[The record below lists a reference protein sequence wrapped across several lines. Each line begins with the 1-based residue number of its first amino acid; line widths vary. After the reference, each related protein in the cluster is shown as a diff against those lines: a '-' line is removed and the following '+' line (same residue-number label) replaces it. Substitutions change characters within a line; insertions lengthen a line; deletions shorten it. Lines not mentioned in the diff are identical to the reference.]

1 MKKVF
6 KIGIPVLLVLAVAV
20 GGFFAVRYRTR
31 SLFDIVGMK
40 REDITKVEL
49 YNDYGWMRSPCFE
62 AEEQED
68 IDRVLNMIDVK
79 YRFSE
84 KLDPQ
89 IEGCLQ
95 HTIVLTAGDKKAIVS
110 FGSDSIWYDF
120 TIYHTVSENMDEAV
134 LEALGS
140 ASSGDGTF

>member
-1 MKKVF
+1 MKKVL
-6 KIGIPVLLVLAVAV
+6 KIGIPVFLVLAVAV
-20 GGFFAVRYRTR
+20 GGFFVVRYRTR

-62 AEEQED
+62 AEKQED

-79 YRFSE
+79 YRFCKKLTGHWIGSPKYTCVFYKGEETVTVGVTSE
-84 KLDPQ
+84 SAKR
-89 IEGCLQ
+89 ESVVY
-95 HTIVLTAGDKKAIVS
+95 T
-110 FGSDSIWYDF
+110 
-120 TIYHTVSENMDEAV
+120 TVSENIDEAA

-140 ASSGDGTF
+140 ASAP

>member
-1 MKKVF
+1 
-6 KIGIPVLLVLAVAV
+6 
-20 GGFFAVRYRTR
+20 
-31 SLFDIVGMK
+31 MK
-40 REDITKVEL
+40 REEITKVEL
-49 YNDYGWMRSPCFE
+49 YNDYGSMRSPCFE

-140 ASSGDGTF
+140 ASAP

>member
-1 MKKVF
+1 MKKVL
-6 KIGIPVLLVLAVAV
+6 KIGIPVFLVLAVAV
-20 GGFFAVRYRTR
+20 GGFFVVRYRTR

-49 YNDYGWMRSPCFE
+49 YDDYGWMRSPCFE
-62 AEEQED
+62 AEKQED

-84 KLDPQ
+84 KVDP
-89 IEGCLQ
+89 ETDGCLQ
-95 HTIVLTAGDKKAIVS
+95 YTIVLTAGDKKAIAR
-110 FGSDSIWYDF
+110 FELDFIRYDS
-120 TIYHTVSENMDEAV
+120 TIYHTVSENIDEAA

-140 ASSGDGTF
+140 VSAP